1 MSTVAPLRPLPRAA
15 LPAVARALAAIAISA
30 LIAPLAEA
38 GGGPPPGPP
47 EITVQLSDSFLRSLA
62 VFDIDQDGTVE
73 LSENVEPD
81 PIQGSPGSF
90 QETSNAVAGGARGTA
105 RQDAN
110 VSVAGTV
117 LTVTASGDCAAQVT
131 LTGDEERD
139 RLQAAQAEQTFALT
153 FDTNAP
159 ARFSFSGDVSVTGG
173 ASDLPIGNR
182 ASVSFNQ
189 AGVDIQARDG
199 SDDPQSQ
206 SASVSGELPLGGGG
220 IGGGC
225 RTFALR
231 PGDPIP
237 LATARWRLT
246 LTVELLEAGD
256 VFVWVGPQAGA
267 FGDDGNW
274 DPDGAA
280 SAGVPSFVAGE
291 RSDTALFRGGRARV
305 DLGGLAATSRAPR
318 GTAAQCAGPISQTV
332 GRLVLDSTN
341 AFEPVNGTLALNAL
355 SLDEASLALEDNA
368 LLELR
373 DGALCARHAQVGA
386 RGRPSFALVT
396 GPGGVLETLG
406 RFSVGLGG
414 DGTLRIQ
421 DGGIASSEEVR
432 LGDGQRAGSAIV
444 SDATWQTGNLAV
456 GFRSTGELLV
466 ENAGL
471 VESEGGFVDRDL
483 DDLGA
488 ELGTATVRGAGS
500 RWKLDEL
507 LVGGFGL
514 VEATERGR
522 IETPNQ
528 AATGRVRV
536 GDFEDPGEAKLLVNA
551 GGELLTQS
559 LDVGGGGAG
568 RLVVAEAF
576 DRNPRVEADLALFV
590 GSVLGGRGVVQVIG
604 DPSTDGFSLVADE
617 IQVGASEGARGELN
631 VDFGGRILTSTNAF
645 VGTDGGRGVVR
656 LLGGAIGTP
665 DLTSWQVSESL
676 NIGGPSRPVTGTVL
690 IRDALLSVGTPST
703 PGSVFVD
710 AGGAIVASG
719 RTSRLAV
726 RGGLVTNDG
735 LIVGPLTI
743 DGRYDPASTG
753 AIVSTIAGRPP
764 SPLRLVE
771 RSPAGAIAALGAAR
785 KKPPAPVQGPVTFT
799 GDAELGGTLVLQFV
813 NGFAPAQGSTFEV
826 VEAAGDVIGQFAEVV
841 VQGLAPGA
849 LFEGSVQNGVLA
861 LTSLTDAVALPAVSL
876 KAKVKLKESKKKGG
890 TVTFKRTG
898 DTSQA
903 LVVEYQVGGTATN
916 GIDYQQLAGAVEIPA
931 GRKSAKVRLLP
942 FRDGLAEATE
952 TIEIE
957 ILPGDGYAPALA
969 TQAAINLLD
978 AD

>member
-1 MSTVAPLRPLPRAA
+1 MSTVASI
-15 LPAVARALAAIAISA
+15 ARALAAVAISA
-30 LIAPLAEA
+30 LIAPVAEA

-47 EITVQLSDSFLRSLA
+47 EITVELSESFLESLA
-62 VFDIDQDGTVE
+62 VFDVDEDGTLE
-73 LSENVEPD
+73 PSERVVPD
-81 PIQGSPGSF
+81 PIQESPGSL
-90 QETSNAVAGGARGTA
+90 QEISNAVLGGARGTA

-110 VSVAGTV
+110 VSLAGTV
-117 LTVTASGDCAAQVT
+117 LTVTASGDCASQVT
-131 LTGDEERD
+131 LTGDAERD
-139 RLQAAQAEQTFALT
+139 RLQASEAEQTFLLA

-159 ARFSFSGDVSVTGG
+159 ARFAFSADVSVTGG
-173 ASDLPIGNR
+173 ASDLPIGTR

-206 SASVSGELPLGGGG
+206 SASVNGELPPGGGG

-225 RTFALR
+225 RTSALR
-231 PGDPIP
+231 FGDPIP

-267 FGDDGNW
+267 FGEDRNW
-274 DPDGAA
+274 DPEGPAA
-280 SAGVPSFVAGE
+280 TGVPSFVPGE
-291 RSDTALFRGGRARV
+291 RSDTALFRGGRTRV
-305 DLGGLAATSRAPR
+305 DLGGLAATSRAAR

-332 GRLVLDSTN
+332 GRVVLDSTN

-355 SLDEASLALEDNA
+355 SLDEASLTLEDNA

-373 DGALCARHAQVGA
+373 DAALCARHAQVGA
-386 RGRPSFALVT
+386 RGRPSIALVA
-396 GPGGVLETLG
+396 GPGGVLESLG
-406 RFSVGLGG
+406 RLSVGLGG

-432 LGDGQRAGSAIV
+432 LGDGQRVGSAVV

-471 VESEGGFVDRDL
+471 LESEGGFVDRDL

-488 ELGTATVRGAGS
+488 ERGTATVRGAGS
-500 RWKLDEL
+500 RWNLDEL
-507 LVGGFGL
+507 VVGGFGL
-514 VEATERGR
+514 VEATEGGR

-528 AATGRVRV
+528 AETGRIRI
-536 GDFEDPGEAKLLVNA
+536 GDFGDPGEATLLVND

-559 LDVGGGGAG
+559 LDVGSGGTG

-576 DRNPRVEADLALFV
+576 DRNPRVEADFALFV

-604 DPSTDGFSLVADE
+604 DPSTDGVSLVADE
-617 IQVGASEGARGELN
+617 IQVGASEGALGELN
-631 VDFGGRILTSTNAF
+631 VDFGGKILTGTNAF

-676 NIGGPSRPVTGTVL
+676 NVGGASRPATGTVI

-719 RTSRLAV
+719 TASRLAV

-753 AIVSTIAGRPP
+753 TIVSTIAGLPP

-785 KKPPAPVQGPVTFT
+785 KPPAPAQGPVTFT

-813 NGFAPAQGSTFEV
+813 NGFAPSQGSTFEIV
-826 VEAAGDVIGQFAEVV
+826 QAAGNVIGQFADVV

-876 KAKVKLKESKKKGG
+876 KAKVKLKEKKKKGG

-898 DTSQA
+898 DTA
-903 LVVEYQVGGTATN
+903 HAIVVQYQVGGTAAN
-916 GIDYQQLAGAVEIPA
+916 GIDYQQLPGAVEIPA

-957 ILPGDGYAPALA
+957 ILPGDGYAPALV
-969 TQAAINLLD
+969 TQAAIDLLD